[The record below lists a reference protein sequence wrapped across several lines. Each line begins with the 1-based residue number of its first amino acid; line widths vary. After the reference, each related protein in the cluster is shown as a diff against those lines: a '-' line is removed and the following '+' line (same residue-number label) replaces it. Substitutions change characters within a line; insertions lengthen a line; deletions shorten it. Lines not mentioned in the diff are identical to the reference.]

1 MCTKPIR
8 IRVDK
13 KTRYASEFGEI
24 VELPSFLSPEEPYI
38 EVGCGKCAEC
48 RGKYFNSLLQRAL
61 VENLTSYMYF
71 VTLTYNNEHL
81 PSLKLPTGEL
91 IYYSNYEHIKSMFK
105 RFRHANL
112 LDRDF
117 RYICVNEYGDTNHRP
132 HFHLLIF
139 VAKKTSDDKY
149 TPYTIEKLL
158 FDNLRVYFSENIGT
172 RKKPNYV
179 PLFTFKRRVTLKGI
193 KTNYFVK
200 YVHPEDDIA
209 QLDNPLNDTYVKTI
223 RYIIGYVNQG
233 SRFDTHIKQLLN
245 NQTDPI
251 LSKKLSNI
259 LRSKVYTSKGFG
271 CGFADGQVLFYDKI
285 SVRASLDTI
294 NFTKFIQ
301 SLPKSYDDFKQSNPD
316 LDILLHKFINSNLM
330 SYYHDHDT
338 YLNSLSLDDYRLNLL
353 YYVYFPKSYT
363 QNYNTYF
370 RITLEP
376 CISFFFQKLNPY
388 YKLKVNTTNSINTD
402 SVTYRFIRN
411 SVLSGINQKLP
422 FLSFI
427 VPSLNNALPLCE
439 YYKERFTTIQ
449 DIIDMYH
456 SLNISNFDQ
465 YIASFRQSKS
475 LKSESISKGNIA
487 KYEDFKEKICTE
499 QKNCFTL
506 HSLFGLSLYR
516 SVL

>member
-8 IRVDK
+8 IRVDQ
-13 KTRYASEFGEI
+13 KTRFVSEFGKI
-24 VELPSFLSPEEPYI
+24 VELPSFLSPVEPYI

-71 VTLTYNNEHL
+71 VTLTYNNENI
-81 PSLKLPTGEL
+81 PSLKLPTGET

-139 VAKKTSDDKY
+139 VSKCDSDDKT
-149 TPYTIEKLL
+149 TPDKIEKLL
-158 FDNLRVYFSENIGT
+158 FDNLRKYYSVNTGS
-172 RKKPNYV
+172 RKNPNYV
-179 PLFTFKRRVTLKGI
+179 SLFTYKRRVTSKGI

-200 YVHPEDDIA
+200 YVHPEDDTA

-233 SRFDTHIKQLLN
+233 SRFDSYVRKLLDK
-245 NQTDPI
+245 QTDPI
-251 LSKKLSNI
+251 ITKKLANI

-271 CGFADGQVLFYDKI
+271 CGYTNGKALYYDKI
-285 SVRASLDTI
+285 SVRASLDTL
-294 NFTKFIQ
+294 NFTNFID
-301 SLPKSYDDFKQSNPD
+301 SLPKHYIDFKQENSD
-316 LDILLHKFINSNLM
+316 LDILLHKFINANLM
-330 SYYHDHDT
+330 SYYKDHDT

-353 YYVYFPKSYT
+353 YYVYFPHFYS
-363 QNYNTYF
+363 QNYNSYF

-376 CISFFFQKLNPY
+376 CISYFFQKLNPY
-388 YKLKVNTTNSINTD
+388 HKLKVKTIDSINTQ

-411 SVLSGINQKLP
+411 SVITGINQKLP

-439 YYKERFTTIQ
+439 YYKERFTTTQ
-449 DIIDMYH
+449 DIIDMYQ
-456 SLNISNFDQ
+456 SLNINNFDQ
-465 YIASFRQSKS
+465 YISSFRQSKS

-487 KYEDFKEKICTE
+487 KYQDSSENICIE
-499 QKNCFTL
+499 QKNCITL

-516 SVL
+516 TVL